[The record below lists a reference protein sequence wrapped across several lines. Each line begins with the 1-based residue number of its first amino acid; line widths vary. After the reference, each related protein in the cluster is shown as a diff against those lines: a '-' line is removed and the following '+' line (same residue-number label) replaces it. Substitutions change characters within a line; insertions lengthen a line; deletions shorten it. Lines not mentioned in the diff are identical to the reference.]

1 MAKKEA
7 KKAIQE
13 EKFKSYYELYSK
25 LGTKDGEKNIYKF
38 AKTNR
43 NENKLIINIR
53 NENKRLELCRVH

>member
-1 MAKKEA
+1 MAKQEA
-7 KKAIQE
+7 KKAIQGG
-13 EKFKSYYELYSK
+13 KFKSYYELYSK

-53 NENKRLELCRVH
+53 NENNRLELCQVH

>member
-25 LGTKDGEKNIYKF
+25 LGTKDGEKKKNLLRQTEM
-38 AKTNR
+38 KTN
-43 NENKLIINIR
+43 LS
-53 NENKRLELCRVH
+53 

>member
-1 MAKKEA
+1 MWQKKKQRRLSKRKNLRVTMNYIASQGQRME
-7 KKAIQE
+7 KK
-13 EKFKSYYELYSK
+13 K
-25 LGTKDGEKNIYKF
+25 KF

>member
-25 LGTKDGEKNIYKF
+25 LGTKDGEKKKIF

>member
-25 LGTKDGEKNIYKF
+25 LGTKDGEKKNF